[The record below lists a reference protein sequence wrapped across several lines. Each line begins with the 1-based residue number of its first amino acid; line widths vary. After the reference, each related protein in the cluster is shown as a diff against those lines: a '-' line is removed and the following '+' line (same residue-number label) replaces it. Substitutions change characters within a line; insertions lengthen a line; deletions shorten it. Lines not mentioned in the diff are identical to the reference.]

1 MGCYGDGGAVF
12 TDNEEWASLL
22 RSYRIHGKGAD
33 KYDNV
38 RIGINSRLDT
48 LQAAILQVKLQAFE
62 KYELEAVN
70 DAAERYSQNLKEVV
84 QIPKIKEGF
93 YSSWAQYSILLNHEN
108 IRNSLQVYLKENG
121 IPSMIYY
128 PKPMNQQMAFEGLDS
143 VHIELPVTEQLCR
156 KVLSLP
162 LSPYIQREEQDN
174 VISCIKAFFETRAYE
189 HI

>member
-1 MGCYGDGGAVF
+1 M
-12 TDNEEWASLL
+12 

-70 DAAERYSQNLKEVV
+70 DAAERYSQKLKDVV

-93 YSSWAQYSILLNHEN
+93 YSSWAQYSILLDHEN

-128 PKPMNQQMAFEGLDS
+128 PKPMSQQMAFEGLDS

-162 LSPYIQREEQDN
+162 LSPYVQREEQNN
-174 VISCIKAFFETRAYE
+174 VISCIKTFFETRAYE